1 MATGIVY
8 KEKPMHEGVGLLL
21 GVMQTAASGK
31 GSVRN
36 VDRSKL
42 KTIAQHLQLF

>member
-1 MATGIVY
+1 MATGIVC
-8 KEKPMHEGVGLLL
+8 KEKPMHEGVRLGL
-21 GVMQTAASGK
+21 GVMQTAASEHG
-31 GSVRN
+31 VRN